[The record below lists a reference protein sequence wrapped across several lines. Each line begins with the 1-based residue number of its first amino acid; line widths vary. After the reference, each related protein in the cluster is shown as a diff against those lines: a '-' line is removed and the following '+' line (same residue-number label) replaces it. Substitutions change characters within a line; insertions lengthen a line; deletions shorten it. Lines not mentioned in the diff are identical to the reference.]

1 MVASSPN
8 LSLAVQFQEP
18 WPDCVSISGEAGKK
32 DRLWYQETRMPLF
45 TWSTLAGGFFSG
57 RFTRDNLDTF
67 EAYLDRICV
76 ETYCYEENF
85 GRLDRAGVL
94 AREKGLTVPQV
105 ALAYALDQPLE
116 VFALVGCNTGD
127 EFRADVEASGVELSP
142 EEIAWLENGDAGASR
157 EEGPA
162 SSA

>member
-1 MVASSPN
+1 
-8 LSLAVQFQEP
+8 
-18 WPDCVSISGEAGKK
+18 
-32 DRLWYQETRMPLF
+32 MPLF
-45 TWSTLAGGFFSG
+45 TWSSLAGGFFSG
-57 RFTRDNLDTF
+57 RFTCDNLDTF

-105 ALAYALDQPLE
+105 ALAYALHQPLE
-116 VFALVGCNTGD
+116 VFALVGCNTAE
-127 EFRADVEASGVELSP
+127 EFRANVEAGAVVLTP
-142 EEIAWLENGDAGASR
+142 DEIAWLENGDTPL
-157 EEGPA
+157 EEERK

>member
-1 MVASSPN
+1 
-8 LSLAVQFQEP
+8 
-18 WPDCVSISGEAGKK
+18 
-32 DRLWYQETRMPLF
+32 MPLF
-45 TWSTLAGGFFSG
+45 TWSSLAGGFFSG

-67 EAYLDRICV
+67 DANLDRICV

-116 VFALVGCNTGD
+116 VFALVGCNTG
-127 EFRADVEASGVELSP
+127 EQFRANVEAGAVALTP
-142 EEIAWLENGDAGASR
+142 EEMAWLENGDTPL
-157 EEGPA
+157 EERK

>member
-1 MVASSPN
+1 
-8 LSLAVQFQEP
+8 
-18 WPDCVSISGEAGKK
+18 
-32 DRLWYQETRMPLF
+32 MPLF

-67 EAYLDRICV
+67 DATLDKICV

-105 ALAYALDQPLE
+105 ALAYALHQPLE
-116 VFALVGCNTGD
+116 VFALVGCNTGE
-127 EFRADVEASGVELSP
+127 EFRANVEAGAVVLTP
-142 EEIAWLENGDAGASR
+142 EEIAWLENGDTPL
-157 EEGPA
+157 EEERK